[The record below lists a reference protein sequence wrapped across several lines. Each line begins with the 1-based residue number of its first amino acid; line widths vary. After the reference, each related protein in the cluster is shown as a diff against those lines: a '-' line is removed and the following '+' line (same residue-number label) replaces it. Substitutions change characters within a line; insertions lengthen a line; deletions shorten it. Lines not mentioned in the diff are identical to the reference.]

1 MGTFPTKIVLTKE
14 VFLCEHRMKKV
25 VTQIMKNPLFCF
37 VYCFLFFFFVKKVIK
52 ASFSNQ
58 ATKDI
63 V

>member
-1 MGTFPTKIVLTKE
+1 MGIFPTKIVLTKE
-14 VFLCEHRMKKV
+14 VFLCEHRVKKV

-37 VYCFLFFFFVKKVIK
+37 VFCFFFVKKVIK

>member
-1 MGTFPTKIVLTKE
+1 MGIFPTKIVLTKE
-14 VFLCEHRMKKV
+14 VFLCEHREKKV

-37 VYCFLFFFFVKKVIK
+37 FICFFFFVKKVIK